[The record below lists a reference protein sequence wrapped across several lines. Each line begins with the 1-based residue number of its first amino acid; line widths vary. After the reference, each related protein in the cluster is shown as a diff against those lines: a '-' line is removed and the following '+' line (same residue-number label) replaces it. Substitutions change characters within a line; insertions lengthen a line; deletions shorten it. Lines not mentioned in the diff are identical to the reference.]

1 MQQSNQMTYF
11 NRTKGVGLVLSGGG
25 ARGMAHIGILKA
37 LHQFHIFPSVISAN
51 SMGAIIGAL
60 YASGMSPDDME
71 KTAIQQ
77 QIFFMFRLAWKRNAV
92 LHLDRV
98 RTFLKENIKTTTFE
112 SLGMPLFV
120 SVSNMSEARVEYMHK
135 GDFVDPV
142 LASCAIP
149 LLFEPIPI
157 HSCLYADGALFDNLP
172 ILPLEGLCS
181 QVIAADVNPLSV
193 RHDFN
198 HFWEVTD
205 RVMSIAVQG
214 HALRA
219 KQKANV
225 FISPSPLSEYSFWE
239 FHKAE
244 EMIRCGEKFTLDWLR
259 NHKEIVDKLQQLS

>member
-1 MQQSNQMTYF
+1 MHQSDQMTP
-11 NRTKGVGLVLSGGG
+11 NSRIRGLGLVLSGGG

-37 LHQFHIFPSVISAN
+37 LHQHHIFPSVISAN

-60 YASGMSPDDME
+60 YASGMSPEDME

-92 LHLDRV
+92 LHLDKV
-98 RTFLKENIKTTTFE
+98 RAFLRENIKTTTFE
-112 SLGMPLFV
+112 SLEIPLFV

-135 GDFVDPV
+135 GDFVEPV

-157 HSCLYADGALFDNLP
+157 QQHLYADGALFDNVP
-172 ILPLEGLCS
+172 TSPLEKECNHLI
-181 QVIAADVNPLSV
+181 VADVNPLSF
-193 RHDFN
+193 RHDLT

-219 KQKANV
+219 KQKADA
-225 FISPSPLSEYSFWE
+225 FICPVPLSEFSFWE

-244 EMIRCGEKFTLDWLR
+244 EMIRCGEKFTLDWLE